1 MPLEIRQ
8 LVVRSSVV
16 QGRGAGER
24 DSPRPEDR
32 DEREDREEALQLHLA
47 GELRR
52 ALRAARDDRKER

>member
-1 MPLEIRQ
+1 MPREIRQ

-16 QGRGAGER
+16 QGGGAGRPDPER
-24 DSPRPEDR
+24 GE
-32 DEREDREEALQLHLA
+32 EREEREEALQLHLA